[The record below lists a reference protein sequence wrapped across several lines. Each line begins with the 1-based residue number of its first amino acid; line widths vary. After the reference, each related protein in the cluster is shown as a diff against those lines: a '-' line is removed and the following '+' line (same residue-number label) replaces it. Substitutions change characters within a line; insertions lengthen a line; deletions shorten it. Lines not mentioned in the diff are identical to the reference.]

1 MHRIV
6 PPLTLAVLLLP
17 TLGLAQWLPSAPVQ
31 FFDGR
36 VRLGAEITATVG
48 APDDETFFNY
58 TDYER
63 NGLRT
68 FRAAL
73 IVQWQPAR
81 RVAFLTEVRAD
92 DADSIT
98 ASAAYVR
105 VRPWLDHP
113 FYLQAGRIPP
123 VFGSFGRRAY
133 ESNRALIGYP
143 LAYQYLTS
151 LRSDALPAAPEDL
164 LRMRGRGWRS
174 SFPVGSPY
182 AGPGL
187 PLISAFRW
195 DTGVQAR
202 WASSRVDAAVALTQG
217 TLSNPLW
224 GDDNAGEQLSG
235 RVAVTPTIGLVLGA
249 SGARGSWVSRAVPGA
264 LESDAQSALGA
275 DAEYSRGHAIVRA
288 ELVWSGWDL
297 PPLTTT
303 AARSRVSALGAWVEG
318 RYRIAPRWYLAAR
331 ADRLGFS
338 KLDAPESGTRLPWDA
353 PVRRVELAA
362 GYSIQR
368 NVVLR
373 VGLQFN
379 ERDGNRKERRT
390 FFATQA
396 AWWF

>member
-1 MHRIV
+1 MHWIA
-6 PPLTLAVLLLP
+6 PPLLAILLLP
-17 TLGLAQWLPSAPVQ
+17 APATAQLLPSAPVRL
-31 FFDGR
+31 FDGR
-36 VRLGAEITATVG
+36 VRLGAEITATAG
-48 APDDETFFNY
+48 TPDDDTFFNY

-73 IVQWQPAR
+73 IVQWQVAR
-81 RVAFLTEVRAD
+81 RVAFLTEVRVD
-92 DADSIT
+92 DADTIT

-105 VRPWLDHP
+105 VRPWLDHA
-113 FYLQAGRIPP
+113 FHVQAGRIPP

-224 GDDNAGEQLSG
+224 GDDNGRGQVSG
-235 RVAVTPTIGLVLGA
+235 RVAVTPTVGLVLGTSA
-249 SGARGSWVSRAVPGA
+249 ARGSWVSRVVPGA
-264 LESDAQSALGA
+264 RDSDAQSALGG
-275 DAEYSRGHAIVRA
+275 DAEYSRGHVILRA
-288 ELVWSGWDL
+288 ELVWSRWDL
-297 PPLTTT
+297 PPLTS
-303 AARSRVSALGAWVEG
+303 AAERSRVSALGAWVEG
-318 RYRIAPRWYLAAR
+318 RYRIAPRWYVAAR

-338 KLDAPESGTRLPWDA
+338 NLDAPASGIRLPWDA
-353 PVRRVELAA
+353 PVRRLELGA

-368 NVVLR
+368 NVVVR
-373 VGLQFN
+373 VGVQLN
-379 ERDGNRKERRT
+379 ERDGNRKERQT
-390 FFATQA
+390 FFAAQA

>member
-1 MHRIV
+1 MHPIV
-6 PPLTLAVLLLP
+6 PTLTLAVVLLP
-17 TLGLAQWLPSAPVQ
+17 SLVLAQWLPSAPVQ
-31 FFDGR
+31 LFEGR
-36 VRLGAEITATVG
+36 VRLGAEITATAG

-73 IVQWQPAR
+73 AVQWQPAR
-81 RVAFLTEVRAD
+81 RVALLAEVRAD
-92 DADSIT
+92 DTDIT

-105 VRPWLDHP
+105 VRPWLDYP
-113 FYLQAGRIPP
+113 FELQAGRIPP
-123 VFGSFGRRAY
+123 VFGAYSRRAY
-133 ESNRALIGYP
+133 QPDRALIGYP

-151 LRSDALPAAPEDL
+151 LRSDALPAVPEDL

-174 SFPVGSPY
+174 SFPVGSLD

-217 TLSNPLW
+217 TLANPLW
-224 GDDNAGEQLSG
+224 NDDNAGEQVAG
-235 RVAVTPTIGLVLGA
+235 RLAVTPTVGLILGA
-249 SGARGSWVSRAVPGA
+249 SGARGGWISRGVPGA
-264 LESDAQSALGA
+264 RESDAQSALGA
-275 DAEYSRGHAIVRA
+275 DAEYSRGHVILRT
-288 ELVWSGWDL
+288 ELVWSRWDL
-297 PPLTTT
+297 PTLTS
-303 AARSRVSALGAWVEG
+303 AATRSSVSALGAWVEG

-338 KLDAPESGTRLPWDA
+338 RLDAPESGVRLPWDA
-353 PVRRVELAA
+353 PIRRFELGA

-368 NVVLR
+368 NLVLR

-379 ERDGNRKERRT
+379 ERDGIRKEHRT

>member
-1 MHRIV
+1 M
-6 PPLTLAVLLLP
+6 LA
-17 TLGLAQWLPSAPVQ
+17 TAQWLPSGPVQ

-36 VRLGAEITATVG
+36 VRLAAEITATAG
-48 APDDETFFNY
+48 APDDTTFFNY

-63 NGLRT
+63 NALRSL
-68 FRAAL
+68 RAAL
-73 IVQWQPAR
+73 LVQWQPLH
-81 RVAFLTEVRAD
+81 RVAFLTEVRTD
-92 DADSIT
+92 DADTIT

-105 VRPWLDHP
+105 VRPWLDRP
-113 FYLQAGRIPP
+113 FTVQAGRIPP

-151 LRSDALPAAPEDL
+151 LRADALPSAPEDL

-224 GDDNAGEQLSG
+224 GDDNGGKQLSG
-235 RVAVTPTIGLVLGA
+235 RLAVTPTVGLILGT
-249 SGARGSWVSRAVPGA
+249 SGARGGWISSAVPGA
-264 LESDAQSALGA
+264 RQSDAQSTLGA
-275 DAEYSRGHAIVRA
+275 DAEYSRGHGIVRA
-288 ELVWSGWDL
+288 ELVWSRWDL

-303 AARSRVSALGAWVEG
+303 SAPSHLSALGAWVEG
-318 RYRIAPRWYLAAR
+318 RYRIAPRWYVAAR

-338 KLDAPESGTRLPWDA
+338 RLDAPESGVRLPWDA
-353 PVRRVELAA
+353 PVRRLELGA

-373 VGLQFN
+373 VGVQFN
-379 ERDGNRKERRT
+379 ERNGNRKERRT

>member
-1 MHRIV
+1 M
-6 PPLTLAVLLLP
+6 
-17 TLGLAQWLPSAPVQ
+17 AQPLPSAPVG
-31 FFDGR
+31 FFNGR
-36 VRLGAEITATVG
+36 VRLGAEITATAG
-48 APDDETFFNY
+48 TPDDNTFFNY

-63 NGLRT
+63 DGLRT

-73 IVQWQPAR
+73 VVQWQPAR
-81 RVAFLTEVRAD
+81 RVAFLAEIRTD
-92 DADSIT
+92 DAETIT

-105 VRPWLDHP
+105 IRPWLDRP
-113 FYLQAGRIPP
+113 FHLQAGRIPP

-217 TLSNPLW
+217 TLSKPLW
-224 GDDNAGEQLSG
+224 ADDNGGKQLSG
-235 RVAVTPTIGLVLGA
+235 RLAVTPTVGLILGA
-249 SGARGSWVSRAVPGA
+249 SGARGSWVSRTVPVA
-264 LESDAQSALGA
+264 AESDVQSALGA
-275 DAEYSRGHAIVRA
+275 DAEYSRGHGILRA
-288 ELVWSGWDL
+288 ELVWSRWDL
-297 PPLTTT
+297 PALT
-303 AARSRVSALGAWVEG
+303 AATAGSQVSALGAWIEG
-318 RYRIAPRWYLAAR
+318 RYRIAPRWYVAAR

-338 KLDAPESGTRLPWDA
+338 KLDAPASGLRLPWDA
-353 PVRRVELAA
+353 PVRRFELGA

-373 VGLQFN
+373 VGVQLN
-379 ERDGNRKERRT
+379 ERDGNREERRT
-390 FFATQA
+390 FFAAQA
-396 AWWF
+396 AWSF